1 MPRDESHSL
10 ATHGQSTEQLQRIQS
25 VTDAALAHLSLD
37 DLLEALLDRIRDAL
51 GSDTCAF
58 LLLDEST
65 DELVARAARGIEE
78 EVEQGVRIPVGRGFA
93 GKVAAERRPVI
104 IPDIE
109 HADIFNPILREKGIR
124 SLLGVPLL
132 VHGDVIGV
140 VHVGTLTHRE
150 FTDRDMELL
159 QLAADRAALAIEHG
173 RVYEA
178 ERALAERLL
187 KLQQVT
193 DVALAHL
200 GLDALL
206 NELLER
212 VRGILEADTCA
223 ILLLDTRRNELVA
236 RAARGIE
243 EEVERGV
250 RIPVG
255 QGFAGRVAAERRPIV
270 IEDVDHADVLNPILR
285 EKGIK
290 SLLGAPLVVRDN
302 VLGVIHVGTLTP
314 RHFGSDDAELLQL
327 AAERAAMGLEKAL
340 VHDELMRLDQVRHA
354 FISIASHELRTPAT
368 AVLGAALTL
377 VAREHQLSDE
387 QQHELK
393 QVLAEQAQRL
403 ATLIEQLLDLSKIAA
418 QALEIRPEPV
428 HIAKRLEQLLRTV
441 AAGRRDAVE
450 IEAPPEL
457 EAAIDATVLDRVV
470 SNLVVNALRHGA
482 PPIRV
487 GGAVRDG
494 RLVVTVADDGP
505 GVPPELRGRLFDQ
518 FVRGQTASSTGSG
531 LGLAIARSYAQA
543 HGGDLRY
550 VARDRG
556 ACFELQLPVGGTGA
570 RPPVTQA
577 L

>member
-1 MPRDESHSL
+1 M
-10 ATHGQSTEQLQRIQS
+10 ATDDRSTDQLRRIQS
-25 VTDAALAHLSLD
+25 VTDAALAHLSLG

-51 GSDTCAF
+51 DSDTCAF
-58 LLLDEST
+58 LLLDEET
-65 DELVARAARGIEE
+65 NELVAKAARGIEE
-78 EVEQGVRIPVGRGFA
+78 EVEQGVRIPVGKGFA

-104 IPDIE
+104 IPDVD
-109 HADIFNPILREKGIR
+109 HGDVLNPILREKGIKT
-124 SLLGVPLL
+124 LLGVPLL

-140 VHVGTLTHRE
+140 VHVGTLTPRE
-150 FTDRDMELL
+150 FTDRDVELL

-178 ERALAERLL
+178 ERALTDRLL

-206 NELLER
+206 NELLVR
-212 VRGILEADTCA
+212 VRGILDADTCA

-255 QGFAGRVAAERRPIV
+255 RGFAGRVAAERRPIV
-270 IEDVDHADVLNPILR
+270 IDDVDHSDVLNPILR

-290 SLLGAPLVVRDN
+290 SLLGAPLVVRDT

-314 RHFGSDDAELLQL
+314 RKFGSADAELLQL

-377 VAREHQLSDE
+377 VAREDQLSDE

-393 QVLAEQAQRL
+393 LVLAEQAQRL
-403 ATLIEQLLDLSKIAA
+403 ASLIEQLLDLSRIEAHA
-418 QALEIRPEPV
+418 VEIRPERIR
-428 HIAKRLEQLLRTV
+428 IAARLEQLLRTV
-441 AAGRRDAVE
+441 AAGHRDIVEVAVD
-450 IEAPPEL
+450 PQL
-457 EAAIDATVLDRVV
+457 EAIVDSNVVDRVV
-470 SNLVVNALRHGA
+470 SNLVVNAIRHGA
-482 PPIRV
+482 PPIRMRASV
-487 GGAVRDG
+487 DDG
-494 RLVVTVADDGP
+494 RLRIIVEDAGP

-518 FVRGQTASSTGSG
+518 FVRGQTASTMGSG

-543 HGGDLRY
+543 HAGDLRY
-550 VARDRG
+550 VAGASG
-556 ACFELQLPVGGTGA
+556 ACFELDLPVGGLAA
-570 RPPVTQA
+570 RPRLPQPA
-577 L
+577 

>member
-1 MPRDESHSL
+1 MAMGRSGNYACVRFPEGPHL
-10 ATHGQSTEQLQRIQS
+10 ATDERSTDQLRRIQS
-25 VTDAALAHLSLD
+25 VTDAALAHLSLG

-51 GSDTCAF
+51 DSDTCAF
-58 LLLDEST
+58 LLLDEPT
-65 DELVARAARGIEE
+65 NELVARAARGIEE
-78 EVEQGVRIPVGRGFA
+78 EVEAGVRIPVGRGFA

-104 IPDIE
+104 IPDVD
-109 HADIFNPILREKGIR
+109 HGDIINPILREKGIKT
-124 SLLGVPLL
+124 LLGVPLL
-132 VHGDVIGV
+132 VHGSVIGV
-140 VHVGTLTHRE
+140 VHVGTLTPRE
-150 FTDRDMELL
+150 FTDRDVDLL

-173 RVYEA
+173 RLYEA
-178 ERALAERLL
+178 ERALTSRLL

-212 VRGILEADTCA
+212 VRGILDADTCA
-223 ILLLDTRRNELVA
+223 ILLLDPRRNELVA

-255 QGFAGRVAAERRPIV
+255 RGFAGRVAAERRPIV
-270 IEDVDHADVLNPILR
+270 IDDVDHADVLNPILR

-290 SLLGAPLVVRDN
+290 SLLGAPLLVRDT

-314 RHFGSDDAELLQL
+314 RNFGSDDAELLQL

-403 ATLIEQLLDLSKIAA
+403 ATLIEQLLDLSRIEA
-418 QALEIRPEPV
+418 QAVEIRPEPV
-428 HIAKRLEQLLRTV
+428 RVAAQLEQLLRTV
-441 AAGRRDAVE
+441 AAGHRGLVEVAVD
-450 IEAPPEL
+450 PEL
-457 EAAIDATVLDRVV
+457 EAMVDSNVVDRVV
-470 SNLVVNALRHGA
+470 SNLVVNAIRHGA
-482 PPIRV
+482 PPICVRASV
-487 GGAVRDG
+487 GDG
-494 RLVVTVADDGP
+494 RLRITVEDAGP

-518 FVRGQTASSTGSG
+518 FVRGQSTSSMGSG

-543 HGGDLRY
+543 HAGDLRY
-550 VARDRG
+550 VAAESG
-556 ACFELQLPVGGTGA
+556 ACFELELP
-570 RPPVTQA
+570 
-577 L
+577 

>member
-1 MPRDESHSL
+1 MQASGGPKFAHELRN
-10 ATHGQSTEQLQRIQS
+10 IQS
-25 VTDAALAHLSLD
+25 ITDAALAHLALD
-37 DLLEALLDRIRDAL
+37 DLLEELLVRISEAL
-51 GSDTCAF
+51 GTDTCAI
-58 LLLDEST
+58 LLLDEAT
-65 DELVARAARGIEE
+65 NELVARAARGIEE
-78 EVEQGVRIPVGRGFA
+78 EVEQGVRVPVGAGFA
-93 GKVAAERRPVI
+93 GRIAAERRPRVI
-104 IPDIE
+104 DDVGN
-109 HADIFNPILREKGIR
+109 ADVSNPILREKGIK
-124 SLLGVPLL
+124 SLLGVSLL

-140 VHVGTLTHRE
+140 LHVGSLTYRKFGE
-150 FTDRDMELL
+150 VDVDLL

-178 ERALAERLL
+178 ERALTDRLL

-212 VRGILEADTCA
+212 VRSILEADTCA
-223 ILLLDTRRNELVA
+223 ILLLDARDNELVA

-255 QGFAGRVAAERRPIV
+255 RGFAGRVAAERRPIV
-270 IEDVDHADVLNPILR
+270 IADVDHSEVLNPILR

-290 SLLGAPLVVRDN
+290 SLLGAPLLVRDT

-314 RHFGSDDAELLQL
+314 RKFDRGDAELLQL

-387 QQHELK
+387 QERELK
-393 QVLAEQAQRL
+393 QLLAEQAQRL
-403 ATLIEQLLDLSKIAA
+403 ATLIEQLLDLSRIEA
-418 QALEIRPEPV
+418 QAVEIRPEPV
-428 HIAKRLEQLLRTV
+428 RIAARLDQLLRTV
-441 AAGRRDAVE
+441 AVGRRDAVE
-450 IEAPPEL
+450 IDVAQEL
-457 EAAIDATVLDRVV
+457 EAAIDATVLDRVL

-487 GGAVRDG
+487 GASIENG
-494 RLVVTVADDGP
+494 RLRVTVADSGP

-518 FVRGQTASSTGSG
+518 FVRGRTTAATGSG

-543 HGGDLRY
+543 HAGDLRY
-550 VARDRG
+550 VERASG
-556 ACFELQLPVGGTGA
+556 ACFELVLPVGGLGA
-570 RPPVTQA
+570 RTPLPQLA
-577 L
+577 